1 MKNKLLLS
9 LATLLFMASCSTKIE
24 LVKRKYGKGY
34 YVAVTKKAP
43 AVKPNDSKVALAKKQ
58 VETPSVP
65 VATIP
70 APNEVPTLS
79 EPQKVQ
85 NTFQQEVKTEAKE
98 TSGKVTELN
107 QNLVKTG
114 NKEVLE
120 KGFSF
125 KTIKA
130 IKAAKSVLKSGKAA
144 ADDTNTILLVI
155 LCILWWLNLVAVY
168 LHDGRKFT
176 KNFWI
181 TLVLDFTVIGGI
193 VFSILVILDII
204 NFA

>member
-1 MKNKLLLS
+1 M
-9 LATLLFMASCSTKIE
+9 
-24 LVKRKYGKGY
+24 
-34 YVAVTKKAP
+34 
-43 AVKPNDSKVALAKKQ
+43 
-58 VETPSVP
+58 
-65 VATIP
+65 ATIP